1 MKKYRNILAITLA
14 AVLLAVSPAAVY
26 AEDGDQ
32 VEVPESGDSEV
43 SVPSLDTSKLEV
55 PTIERT
61 QLNAEGMDIS
71 QDSAGMSESF
81 SDFRARLGS
90 ETNPLSA
97 EDIDLGLN
105 TAYGKVLSSIG
116 GNEKVN
122 LSDAMSEAFGFSLQ
136 KNLSTDLTDLS
147 ALNLSEKFDQGY
159 LDMQYTALSDA
170 MEKGINVNMDD
181 LKGSSMNAVDLFN
194 NTYGDLYDSL
204 SLMDNSIP
212 EEFDPA
218 KMIKN
223 SKSMIDST
231 YSKAIS
237 TGSFAD
243 IKNSISIGGIFSKA
257 AAGVSAPG
265 LASAGELRGM
275 LSSISAGN
283 KSAIDSEYRSY
294 VGDVGSHY
302 GNFNISSAANDLWI
316 VNGGD
321 KGLNVIGTQSKKYED
336 IANSLKPDTFFFDN
350 TNFKTNDKA
359 LNHRTLGL
367 TPGGRNTDKY
377 TPKADGSENKNHRQ
391 RGLSQKEQ

>member
-1 MKKYRNILAITLA
+1 MSKYKNILAITLA
-14 AVLLAVSPAAVY
+14 AVLFAISPAAVY

-32 VEVPESGDSEV
+32 VEVPEVEVPEGGSSEM
-43 SVPSLDTSKLEV
+43 SAPSLDTSGLEV
-55 PTIERT
+55 PTIEGT

-71 QDSAGMSESF
+71 QDSTGMSESF
-81 SDFRARLGS
+81 NDFRARLGS
-90 ETNPLSA
+90 ETNPLSMD
-97 EDIDLGLN
+97 DIDLGLN

-116 GNEKVN
+116 GNEKIN
-122 LSDAMSEAFGFSLQ
+122 LSDAMSEVFGFSLQ

-159 LDMQYTALSDA
+159 LDMQYTALSDTMA
-170 MEKGINVNMDD
+170 KGLNMNMDE
-181 LKGSSMNAVDLFN
+181 LKGSSVNAVDLFN
-194 NTYGDLYDSL
+194 NTYGDLYNSL

-212 EEFDPA
+212 KEFDPA

-257 AAGVSAPG
+257 AAGVSAPS

-275 LSSISAGN
+275 LSDISAGN
-283 KSAIDSEYRSY
+283 ESTINSEFKSYS
-294 VGDVGSHY
+294 GDVYSHY
-302 GNFNISSAANDLWI
+302 DNFSISSTANDLWL

-321 KGLNVIGTQSKKYED
+321 KGLNVIGTQSGKYSNMKDEFQTQYNDAKIENVVFNGAKK
-336 IANSLKPDTFFFDN
+336 FFSKHFGTPQATMD
-350 TNFKTNDKA
+350 
-359 LNHRTLGL
+359 TLG
-367 TPGGRNTDKY
+367 
-377 TPKADGSENKNHRQ
+377 GSLFDRLFFRK
-391 RGLSQKEQ
+391 

>member
-1 MKKYRNILAITLA
+1 MSKYKNILAITLA
-14 AVLLAVSPAAVY
+14 AVLFAISPAAVY

-32 VEVPESGDSEV
+32 VEVPEVEVPEGGSSEM
-43 SVPSLDTSKLEV
+43 SAPSLDTSGLEV
-55 PTIERT
+55 PTIEGT

-71 QDSAGMSESF
+71 QDSTGMSESF
-81 SDFRARLGS
+81 NDFRARLGS
-90 ETNPLSA
+90 ETNPLSMD
-97 EDIDLGLN
+97 DIDLGLN

-116 GNEKVN
+116 GNEKIN
-122 LSDAMSEAFGFSLQ
+122 LSDAMSEVFGFSLQ

-159 LDMQYTALSDA
+159 LDMQYTALSDTMA
-170 MEKGINVNMDD
+170 KGLNMNMDE
-181 LKGSSMNAVDLFN
+181 LKGSSVNAVDLFN
-194 NTYGDLYDSL
+194 NTYGDLYNSL

-212 EEFDPA
+212 KEFDPA

-275 LSSISAGN
+275 LSDISAGN
-283 KSAIDSEYRSY
+283 ESTINSEFKSYS
-294 VGDVGSHY
+294 GDVYSQY
-302 GNFNISSAANDLWI
+302 DNFSISSTANNLWL

-321 KGLNVIGTQSKKYED
+321 KGLHVIGTQSGKYSNMKDEFQTQYNDAKIENVVFNGAKK
-336 IANSLKPDTFFFDN
+336 FFSKHFGTPQATMD
-350 TNFKTNDKA
+350 
-359 LNHRTLGL
+359 TLG
-367 TPGGRNTDKY
+367 
-377 TPKADGSENKNHRQ
+377 GSLFDRLLFRK
-391 RGLSQKEQ
+391 